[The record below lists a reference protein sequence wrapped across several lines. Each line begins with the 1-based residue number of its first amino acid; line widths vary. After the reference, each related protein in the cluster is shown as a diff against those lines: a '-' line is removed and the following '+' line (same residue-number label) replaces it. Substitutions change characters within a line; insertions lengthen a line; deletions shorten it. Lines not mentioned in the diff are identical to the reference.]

1 MTGFSS
7 TAQDFGMS
15 VARNDV
21 LSEVL
26 TLIRLRGELVY
37 TAFLGEP
44 WGLQFQPG
52 SAHFHF
58 IKAGKAW
65 VTPAG
70 GNPTEVSEGDLVLLP
85 LGKGH
90 VVADA
95 PDSPAKRIETVAA
108 EHFHRDELVLRY
120 GGGENIAQIIGG
132 FFSFEGS
139 SLPAVMSVLP
149 PLIHIPRS
157 DAGAPPWLEAISRF
171 LISEAQ
177 QQDPGSSLMISRL
190 IDLLVIRTLR
200 SWAATE
206 ANRIGWLGGLG
217 DERIGRVLSAVHAD
231 PSRNWTVQSFAKIAG
246 MSRSI
251 FAERF
256 TGTVGEPPLR
266 YLSRWRLTLA
276 ADLLRN
282 SGLKVT
288 EVAYRSGYASDASFS
303 RAFKA
308 HFGYAPSEL
317 KNRQAT
323 RS

>member
-1 MTGFSS
+1 MTASSS

-15 VARNDV
+15 ATRNDV

-37 TAFLGEP
+37 TALLGEP

-58 IKAGKAW
+58 VKTGEAW

-70 GNPTEVSEGDLVLLP
+70 GEPTRVSEGDLVLLP

-90 VVADA
+90 VIADA
-95 PDSPAKRIETVAA
+95 PDSPAKKIETVAA
-108 EHFHRDELVLRY
+108 EHFHRKELVLRY
-120 GGGENIAQIIGG
+120 GGTQNTTQIIGG

-139 SLPAVMSVLP
+139 SLPAVMSALP
-149 PLIHIPRS
+149 PTIHIPRG
-157 DAGAPPWLEAISRF
+157 DAGSPAWLEAISGF
-171 LISEAQ
+171 LLSEAQ
-177 QQDPGSSLMISRL
+177 RQDPGSSLMISRL

-200 SWAATE
+200 SWAATK

-231 PSRNWTVQSFAKIAG
+231 PSRNWTVESFAKIAG

-256 TGTVGEPPLR
+256 TGTVGETPLR

-276 ADLLRN
+276 ADLLR
-282 SGLKVT
+282 SGMNVA
-288 EVAYRSGYASDASFS
+288 EVAFQSGYSSDASFS
-303 RAFKA
+303 RAFKS

-323 RS
+323 HS